1 MTKYINNK
9 ICAEPEAR
17 IVTYC
22 VDHDLEFNRVTARK
36 IVLEACKDK
45 PIIKTAYD
53 SSGLPRYQDITQDV
67 AWEYTRDKNSIECV
81 QEKIAYLKQSRAE
94 KLFNANIESDKKY
107 AKPDLEQL
115 VEALYPFNIV
125 DEQGYLAVVYFLM
138 QLKAT
143 RNAEMPKNR
152 KSQRIALF
160 LSGVQGNGKT
170 TFAETIMEI
179 EKNYGI
185 TNYVNDAEAFSSRFE
200 ENLWKAHLNF
210 CDEVVPSAITRSNL
224 IRAVDGGSYQL
235 ERKNQMP
242 YNWNVNTNLIF
253 ASNDNISLKQRR
265 VAVVKFGE
273 PCTNAVSFEFL
284 TECMQKAMRYLPD
297 FRWHQSMYHNISH
310 ANQTRLNPLGVES
323 ISKFLGGKFGCY
335 APDSAN
341 KTIKFNTSQIFDML
355 KGLGRE
361 YLKTERKEAIKN
373 ALNEFSSRGFVT
385 EFKYKNSTTKQY
397 TIDLKQYYTFR
408 EWADT
413 INTLDEK
420 NAKITKRQ
428 LKDLLAPYFE
438 HFSSDKHRH
447 AETDIIFL
455 PAPVSLLAL
464 PSPDNFNNNIDEEKT
479 K

>member
-1 MTKYINNK
+1 MTKYIQNK
-9 ICAEPEAR
+9 LCAEPETR

-22 VDHDLEFNRVTARK
+22 VDHNLEFNRVTALK
-36 IVLEACKDK
+36 IVLKACNDK
-45 PIIKTAYD
+45 PIIKIDYD
-53 SSGLPRYQDITQDV
+53 SSGVPHYQDITKDV

-81 QEKIAYLKQSRAE
+81 QEKIEYLKRSRAE
-94 KLFNANIESDKKY
+94 KLFKANIESDKKS

-115 VEALYPFNIV
+115 VEALYSFNIV
-125 DEQGYLAVVYFLM
+125 DEQSYLAVVYFLM

-185 TNYVNDAEAFSSRFE
+185 TNYVNDAEAFNSRFE

-210 CDEVVPSAITRSNL
+210 CDEVIPSAITRSKL
-224 IRAVDGGSYQL
+224 LRAVDGGQYQL
-235 ERKNQMP
+235 ERKNQTP

-265 VAVVKFGE
+265 VAVVKFGA
-273 PCTNAVSFEFL
+273 PCTMAISFEVL
-284 TECMQKAMRYLPD
+284 TECMQKAMRCLPD
-297 FRWHQSMYHNISH
+297 FRWHQSMYHNISRT
-310 ANQTRLNPLGVES
+310 NQIRLNPLGVES
-323 ISKFLGGKFGCY
+323 ISKFLGSKFGCY

-355 KGLGRE
+355 KGPGRE
-361 YLKTERKEAIKN
+361 YLKTERKEAIRN
-373 ALNEFSSRGFVT
+373 ALNEFSAKGFVT

-397 TIDLKQYYTFR
+397 TIDLQQYYKFR
-408 EWADT
+408 EWADS

-420 NAKITKRQ
+420 NIKITKQQ
-428 LKDLLAPYFE
+428 LKDLLAPYFVP
-438 HFSSDKHRH
+438 FASDEPQNAT
-447 AETDIIFL
+447 AEVILL
-455 PAPVSLLAL
+455 PVPSSLLAL
-464 PSPDNFNNNIDEEKT
+464 PSPDTF
-479 K
+479 

>member
-1 MTKYINNK
+1 MTKFIQNK
-9 ICAEPEAR
+9 LCAEPEAR

-22 VDHDLEFNRVTARK
+22 VDHGLEFNRVTARK

-45 PIIKTAYD
+45 PIIKTDYD
-53 SSGLPRYQDITQDV
+53 SSGFPHYQDITQDV

-81 QEKIAYLKQSRAE
+81 QEKIEYLKLSRAE
-94 KLFNANIESDKKY
+94 KLFNANIESDKKS
-107 AKPDLEQL
+107 AKPDLDQL
-115 VEALYPFNIV
+115 VEALYPFNII
-125 DEQGYLAVVYFLM
+125 DEQSYLAVVYFLM

-185 TNYVNDAEAFSSRFE
+185 TNYVNDAEAFNSRFE

-210 CDEVVPSAITRSNL
+210 CDEVIPSAITRSKL
-224 IRAVDGGSYQL
+224 LRAVDGGQYQL

-265 VAVVKFGE
+265 VAVVKFGA
-273 PCTNAVSFEFL
+273 PCTISVSFEVL
-284 TECMQKAMRYLPD
+284 TGCMQKAMRCLPD
-297 FRWHQSMYHNISH
+297 FRWHQSMYHNISR
-310 ANQTRLNPLGVES
+310 ANQIRLNPLGVES
-323 ISKFLGGKFGCY
+323 ISKFLGSKFGCY

-355 KGLGRE
+355 KGPGRE
-361 YLKTERKEAIKN
+361 YLKTERKEAIRN
-373 ALNEFSSRGFVT
+373 ALNEFSAKGFVT

-397 TIDLKQYYTFR
+397 TIDLQQYYKFR
-408 EWADT
+408 EWADS

-420 NAKITKRQ
+420 NIKITKQQ
-428 LKDLLAPYFE
+428 LKDLLAPYFVPFASNE
-438 HFSSDKHRH
+438 PQYAT
-447 AETDIIFL
+447 AEIILL
-455 PAPVSLLAL
+455 PAPSSLPAL
-464 PSPDNFNNNIDEEKT
+464 PSPDTFNNNIDEENT